1 MAKYECKVCGYIY
14 NEQHAGR
21 TFDELTECPICN
33 EGKENFIAL
42 DADNNPIEA
51 VKEEVKEAEEFVEEV
66 KAEENFFEEV
76 KEDAKDEETAA
87 DFYGEVKEEVVAEAT
102 EESFSMYKEIKEDAD
117 VITAP
122 ESEFVVE
129 RRQDFW
135 TPVSANAE
143 KKEEPVS
150 NNTTG
155 WTISNAM
162 GSVEKVIGG
171 EEPAEEVKDAVAEE
185 IVEEVKEVAME
196 DDDMPAFNS
205 RIESFYSSAEP
216 VGTSHIIT
224 EEEEEDNF
232 RPLWNSGGGTV
243 QRVIDPFNDKN
254 DSVVKAENI
263 GMVMPAEEPVVEEI
277 LGEEEPVET
286 EAVAEES
293 VSEEIAEEAEV
304 VDILADDEDD
314 DFVVEG
320 LAEETVE
327 MVEETVETES
337 EESDVEDSALFPEDA
352 LEEEVLKDETAEVV
366 DYLDE
371 DDDDFFTEMTMDAMM
386 GVEEEHHHG
395 DSSISEEE
403 VFSAIDAI
411 EFDDDVPEGGRIE
424 VVSADG
430 VETIE
435 LDDVAEEVAEEA
447 VEEVAEE
454 AAETPKENIVVD
466 AVEEDDEPFFFEEAK
481 EEDADE
487 ELFANF
493 EETIGENVYEV
504 TTEDMEEMVECVADE
519 NAEET
524 FEEVEE
530 TVEEISAETDEAAE
544 DILEEA
550 TTENEEDDEPFF
562 FEEIDDIPTEVTED
576 DFVTEEVAEQADTVD
591 EVVVTED
598 AVEATDEV
606 KIDEEVKEEA
616 PVIKGWSFLDDV
628 VEAGVATGA
637 TVAGVNFV
645 TKAMDEVVDEEV
657 TDEDIEEVFVDF
669 AEEVTE
675 EAEEVAEDTAAEET
689 SERLFA
695 MWEAEESKEAEV
707 KETAEECACEVKEEP
722 AYCNNLEKILIV
734 PAQLNPMPLPEGTEV
749 EGRTVLG
756 IASERPLVLD
766 NPVFSTGDY
775 NMVQYIPNS
784 GLTSEDYQKADA
796 IEVIVGHG
804 NGIEKTINS
813 KEDLRQVVNF
823 LRLESDGCPIGIK
836 MGAARIERD
845 LEFCV
850 FAKPDYVVLNNFDV
864 VPLAYALHRAT
875 KYLNAVQSDMDIVIA
890 LDGAKD
896 AEELAKIMAMG
907 ADVIALRNRPEKMDE
922 MVEGLKNYARI
933 TGHYDVEDLNVKDL
947 CTVDREIAE
956 FTDIYHV

>member
-66 KAEENFFEEV
+66 KEEDNFFAEVKAEDNFFE
-76 KEDAKDEETAA
+76 
-87 DFYGEVKEEVVAEAT
+87 EVKEEVVAETA
-102 EESFSMYKEIKEDAD
+102 EEPFSMYKEIKEDAD

-171 EEPAEEVKDAVAEE
+171 EDTVEEVKETVAEE
-185 IVEEVKEVAME
+185 IVEEVKEAAME
-196 DDDMPAFNS
+196 DEDMPAFNS

-224 EEEEEDNF
+224 EEEEEEHF

-263 GMVMPAEEPVVEEI
+263 GMVMPAEDPVVEEI
-277 LGEEEPVET
+277 LGEEEPAET
-286 EAVAEES
+286 DAVAEES

-304 VDILADDEDD
+304 VDILADDEED

-320 LAEETVE
+320 LAEETAE
-327 MVEETVETES
+327 MVEETVEAES

-352 LEEEVLKDETAEVV
+352 LEEKVLKDESAEVV

-386 GVEEEHHHG
+386 GMEEEHHHG

-435 LDDVAEEVAEEA
+435 LDDVAEEVAEET
-447 VEEVAEE
+447 VEELAEE

-493 EETIGENVYEV
+493 EETIEDNVYEV
-504 TTEDMEEMVECVADE
+504 TSEDMEEMVECVADE
-519 NAEET
+519 NADET

-530 TVEEISAETDEAAE
+530 AVEEISAETDEESE

-562 FEEIDDIPTEVTED
+562 FEEIDEIPTEVTED
-576 DFVTEEVAEQADTVD
+576 DFVTEEEVTQQADTAD
-591 EVVVTED
+591 ETVETED
-598 AVEATDEV
+598 TVETTEEV
-606 KIDEEVKEEA
+606 NADAEEVKEEA

-669 AEEVTE
+669 AEEVKE
-675 EAEEVAEDTAAEET
+675 EAGEVAEDTAAEET

-707 KETAEECACEVKEEP
+707 KETAAECVCEVKEEP

>member
-51 VKEEVKEAEEFVEEV
+51 VKEEVKEAEDFVEEV
-66 KAEENFFEEV
+66 KAEDNFFEEA

-87 DFYGEVKEEVVAEAT
+87 DFYGEVKEEAVAEAT

-185 IVEEVKEVAME
+185 IVEEVKEAAME

-224 EEEEEDNF
+224 EEEEEEHF

-263 GMVMPAEEPVVEEI
+263 GMVMPAEEP
-277 LGEEEPVET
+277 
-286 EAVAEES
+286 
-293 VSEEIAEEAEV
+293 EV
-304 VDILADDEDD
+304 VDIFADDEDE
-314 DFVVEG
+314 FAVEDMT
-320 LAEETVE
+320 EETVE
-327 MVEETVETES
+327 AVEETVEVEA
-337 EESDVEDSALFPEDA
+337 EESDVEDSALFPEET
-352 LEEEVLKDETAEVV
+352 LEEEVLKDESAEVV
-366 DYLDE
+366 DYLDDE
-371 DDDDFFTEMTMDAMM
+371 DDDFFTEMTMDAMM
-386 GVEEEHHHG
+386 GMEEEHHHG

-447 VEEVAEE
+447 VEELAEE
-454 AAETPKENIVVD
+454 AAETPEENIVVD
-466 AVEEDDEPFFFEEAK
+466 AVEDDDEPFFFEEAK

-487 ELFANF
+487 DLFANF
-493 EETIGENVYEV
+493 EETIEDNVYEV
-504 TTEDMEEMVECVADE
+504 TSEDMEEMVECVADE
-519 NAEET
+519 NADEAV
-524 FEEVEE
+524 EEVEE
-530 TVEEISAETDEAAE
+530 TVEEISSETDETVK
-544 DILEEA
+544 DILEDA

-562 FEEIDDIPTEVTED
+562 FEEIDEIPTEVTED
-576 DFVTEEVAEQADTVD
+576 DFVTEEVAEQADPV
-591 EVVVTED
+591 EENVVTED
-598 AVEATDEV
+598 AVEAAEEV
-606 KIDEEVKEEA
+606 KTDEEVKEEA

-637 TVAGVNFV
+637 TVSGVNFV

-669 AEEVTE
+669 AEKVKE
-675 EAEEVAEDTAAEET
+675 EAEEVAEDAASEET

-695 MWEAEESKEAEV
+695 IWEAEESKEAEV
-707 KETAEECACEVKEEP
+707 KETAEECACEAKEEP

-766 NPVFSTGDY
+766 NPVLSTGDY

>member
-51 VKEEVKEAEEFVEEV
+51 VKEEVKEAEDFVEEV
-66 KAEENFFEEV
+66 KAEDNFFEEA

-87 DFYGEVKEEVVAEAT
+87 DFYGEVKEEVVGETAE
-102 EESFSMYKEIKEDAD
+102 EPFSMYKEIKEDAD

-263 GMVMPAEEPVVEEI
+263 GMVMPAEEP
-277 LGEEEPVET
+277 
-286 EAVAEES
+286 
-293 VSEEIAEEAEV
+293 EV
-304 VDILADDEDD
+304 VDIFADDEDE
-314 DFVVEG
+314 FAVEDM
-320 LAEETVE
+320 AEETVE
-327 MVEETVETES
+327 TAEET
-337 EESDVEDSALFPEDA
+337 
-352 LEEEVLKDETAEVV
+352 LEEEVLKDESAEVV

-386 GVEEEHHHG
+386 GMEEEHHHG
-395 DSSISEEE
+395 DSGISEEE

-411 EFDDDVPEGGRIE
+411 EFADDVPEGGRIE

-447 VEEVAEE
+447 ATELAEE
-454 AAETPKENIVVD
+454 AVEAPEEMIVEA
-466 AVEEDDEPFFFEEAK
+466 AVEDDEEPFFFEEAK
-481 EEDADE
+481 EEDTDE

-493 EETIGENVYEV
+493 EDAIEDNVYEV
-504 TTEDMEEMVECVADE
+504 ASEDLEEMVECVADE
-519 NAEET
+519 NADEAVEEV
-524 FEEVEE
+524 VEE
-530 TVEEISAETDEAAE
+530 TVEAVAQDITEEVEEAAEEISAENEDAVE
-544 DILEEA
+544 DILEDANAE
-550 TTENEEDDEPFF
+550 TEEDDEPFF
-562 FEEIDDIPTEVTED
+562 FEEIDEIPTEVTED

-591 EVVVTED
+591 ETQVVED
-598 AVEATDEV
+598 ADEAAEETAEEV
-606 KIDEEVKEEA
+606 KADEEVKEEA

-669 AEEVTE
+669 AEEAKDDVNE
-675 EAEEVAEDTAAEET
+675 HEFKANLAEE
-689 SERLFA
+689 LFA
-695 MWEAEESKEAEV
+695 QEPVAFKEDIPLAEQCDSIEEEKKE
-707 KETAEECACEVKEEP
+707 
-722 AYCNNLEKILIV
+722 YCNNLEKILIV

-784 GLTSEDYQKADA
+784 GLTSEDYQQADA
-796 IEVIVGHG
+796 IEIIVGHG

-836 MGAARIERD
+836 MGASRIERD

-864 VPLAYALHRAT
+864 VPLPYALHRAT
-875 KYLNAVQSDMDIVIA
+875 KFLNTVQSGMDIVIA

-907 ADVIALRNRPEKMDE
+907 ADVIALRNRPDDMIKMT
-922 MVEGLKNYARI
+922 EGLKKYARI

>member
-14 NEQHAGR
+14 NEQHASR
-21 TFDELTECPICN
+21 SFEELSECPICN
-33 EGKENFIAL
+33 EGKENFVAL
-42 DADNNPIEA
+42 DADNNPMVD
-51 VKEEVKEAEEFVEEV
+51 VKEEVKAEDDFFVEAEPEAVVVE
-66 KAEENFFEEV
+66 K
-76 KEDAKDEETAA
+76 EET
-87 DFYGEVKEEVVAEAT
+87 ESVVTPA
-102 EESFSMYKEIKEDAD
+102 SD
-117 VITAP
+117 
-122 ESEFVVE
+122 FVVE

-135 TPVSANAE
+135 TPVSAGAE
-143 KKEEPVS
+143 KKEESVN

-162 GSVEKVIGG
+162 GSVEKVIG
-171 EEPAEEVKDAVAEE
+171 AEEENADEDTNTMAAT
-185 IVEEVKEVAME
+185 IVEEPIKEE
-196 DDDMPAFNS
+196 DEEKDAFSS

-216 VGTSHIIT
+216 IGASHIISED
-224 EEEEEDNF
+224 EEETF
-232 RPLWNSGGGTV
+232 KPLWNAGGGTV

-277 LGEEEPVET
+277 LGDDEAAEDVIDFAET
-286 EAVAEES
+286 AEE
-293 VSEEIAEEAEV
+293 VATEDAMETAEEAIAEDAMETAEEV
-304 VDILADDEDD
+304 AAED
-314 DFVVEG
+314 VAEVTVESVAG
-320 LAEETVE
+320 GMEDSSAEVAFEEAAEGETVE
-327 MVEETVETES
+327 DAVT
-337 EESDVEDSALFPEDA
+337 DDAVEDIF
-352 LEEEVLKDETAEVV
+352 
-366 DYLDE
+366 DE
-371 DDDDFFTEMTMDAMM
+371 DDDDFFTEMTVDAMM
-386 GVEEEHHHG
+386 DMPEEHHSHG
-395 DSSISEEE
+395 DSGIAEED

-411 EFDDDVPEGGRIE
+411 VFDDDVPEGGRVE
-424 VVSADG
+424 VVSAEG
-430 VETIE
+430 TETIE
-435 LDDVAEEVAEEA
+435 LWDEEPEPEQAEDSICEEA
-447 VEEVAEE
+447 VEETVEAADDIARDGVDVVVAEDEPFFFDEEEPENDEVFADETVENIADNVTMAAEESASEVVEDVALEDVVE
-454 AAETPKENIVVD
+454 AAADVFD
-466 AVEEDDEPFFFEEAK
+466 EDDEPFIFEDIDAFEEEIK
-481 EEDADE
+481 EESENVAE
-487 ELFANF
+487 EVTEDVSEAAEEIAEVT
-493 EETIGENVYEV
+493 EETAEESVEAVAEV
-504 TTEDMEEMVECVADE
+504 TEEAVEE
-519 NAEET
+519 S
-524 FEEVEE
+524 VEE
-530 TVEEISAETDEAAE
+530 TVEDETDAETTPENAS
-544 DILEEA
+544 EE
-550 TTENEEDDEPFF
+550 TP
-562 FEEIDDIPTEVTED
+562 
-576 DFVTEEVAEQADTVD
+576 
-591 EVVVTED
+591 VV
-598 AVEATDEV
+598 
-606 KIDEEVKEEA
+606 
-616 PVIKGWSFLDDV
+616 KGWSFLDDV
-628 VEAGVATGA
+628 VGAGVATGA
-637 TVAGVNFV
+637 GVAGVNFV

-669 AEEVTE
+669 AEETKADAKE
-675 EAEEVAEDTAAEET
+675 YDFKATLAEE
-689 SERLFA
+689 LFA
-695 MWEAEESKEAEV
+695 QEPAEF
-707 KETAEECACEVKEEP
+707 KEEVP
-722 AYCNNLEKILIV
+722 LAEQCDDVEEEKVSYCNHLEKILIV

-864 VPLAYALHRAT
+864 VPLPYALHRAT
-875 KYLNAVQSDMDIVIA
+875 KYLNTVQSDMDIVIA

-907 ADVIALRNRPEKMDE
+907 ADVIALRNRPEDMIKMT
-922 MVEGLKNYARI
+922 EGLKKYARI

>member
-21 TFDELTECPICN
+21 TFEELTECPICN

-51 VKEEVKEAEEFVEEV
+51 VKEEVKEAEDFVEEV
-66 KAEENFFEEV
+66 
-76 KEDAKDEETAA
+76 ET
-87 DFYGEVKEEVVAEAT
+87 EVKEEP
-102 EESFSMYKEIKEDAD
+102 FSMYQEIKEDAD
-117 VITAP
+117 VITAS

-162 GSVEKVIGG
+162 GSVEKVIGV
-171 EEPAEEVKDAVAEE
+171 EAPAEEEKENVAAETIE
-185 IVEEVKEVAME
+185 GVKETVVE

-205 RIESFYSSAEP
+205 RIESFYSTAES
-216 VGTSHIIT
+216 VRTSHIIT

-232 RPLWNSGGGTV
+232 RPLWNSGSGTV

-277 LGEEEPVET
+277 LGEEETVET
-286 EAVAEES
+286 EAAAEES
-293 VSEEIAEEAEV
+293 VTEEIAQEAEV
-304 VDILADDEDD
+304 VDIFADDEEV
-314 DFVVEG
+314 VVE
-320 LAEETVE
+320 ENVE
-327 MVEETVETES
+327 AVEETVEDES
-337 EESDVEDSALFPEDA
+337 EESDVEDRVLFS
-352 LEEEVLKDETAEVV
+352 EEETLEAEALKEESAEVV
-366 DYLDE
+366 DYLDD

-386 GVEEEHHHG
+386 DVAEEEHHHG
-395 DSSISEEE
+395 ESGISEEE

-435 LDDVAEEVAEEA
+435 LDDTSEE
-447 VEEVAEE
+447 
-454 AAETPKENIVVD
+454 ENIVEETVFD
-466 AVEEDDEPFFFEEAK
+466 TVEDVVAESSVEETEEVIAENFAETKEASEEAEADDDEPFFFEEAK
-481 EEDADE
+481 EADADE

-493 EETIGENVYEV
+493 EETVEDNVHEV
-504 TTEDMEEMVECVADE
+504 ASEDMEEILECVADE
-519 NAEET
+519 NI
-524 FEEVEE
+524 EEVAED
-530 TVEEISAETDEAAE
+530 TVEE
-544 DILEEA
+544 
-550 TTENEEDDEPFF
+550 DEPFF
-562 FEEIDDIPTEVTED
+562 FEEIDEIPTEVTED
-576 DFVTEEVAEQADTVD
+576 DFVTEEDEAEENVNPVEEASVAEDID
-591 EVVVTED
+591 E
-598 AVEATDEV
+598 AVAEV
-606 KIDEEVKEEA
+606 KADAEEA

-637 TVAGVNFV
+637 AVAGVNFV
-645 TKAMDEVVDEEV
+645 TKAMDEVVEEEV
-657 TDEDIEEVFVDF
+657 TEEDIEEVFVDF
-669 AEEVTE
+669 ADEVKE
-675 EAEEVAEDTAAEET
+675 EAEEVVEETASEET

-695 MWEAEESKEAEV
+695 MWEAEESKEAEAKDV
-707 KETAEECACEVKEEP
+707 AEECECEAKKEEP

-784 GLTSEDYQKADA
+784 GLTSDDYQKADA

-864 VPLAYALHRAT
+864 VPLPYALHRAT
-875 KYLNAVQSDMDIVIA
+875 KYLNTVQSDMDIVIA

-907 ADVIALRNRPEKMDE
+907 ADVIALRNRPEDMIKMT
-922 MVEGLKNYARI
+922 EGLKKYARI

-956 FTDIYHV
+956 YTDIYHV

>member
-33 EGKENFIAL
+33 ESKANFVAL
-42 DADNNPIEA
+42 DADNNPIVEEKA
-51 VKEEVKEAEEFVEEV
+51 EDKAEKELSTEAE
-66 KAEENFFEEV
+66 AAAEEV
-76 KEDAKDEETAA
+76 KEDAFGATE
-87 DFYGEVKEEVVAEAT
+87 EVKEDVFVTAEEREDAETKT
-102 EESFSMYKEIKEDAD
+102 EEQGSSFAMYKEIK
-117 VITAP
+117 
-122 ESEFVVE
+122 SEPQIANASDSDFVVE

-143 KKEEPVS
+143 KKPETS

-171 EEPAEEVKDAVAEE
+171 EEE
-185 IVEEVKEVAME
+185 IKEEVKEDIVTAVEE
-196 DDDMPAFNS
+196 DEDMPAFNS
-205 RIESFYSSAEP
+205 RIESFYASADP
-216 VGTSHIIT
+216 VRASHIISGD
-224 EEEEEDNF
+224 EEEDNF
-232 RPLWNSGGGTV
+232 KPLWNAGGGTV

-277 LGEEEPVET
+277 LGEEDLTEDVE
-286 EAVAEES
+286 EMDFVAEE
-293 VSEEIAEEAEV
+293 EEINPFRKEEEV
-304 VDILADDEDD
+304 
-314 DFVVEG
+314 
-320 LAEETVE
+320 AEET
-327 MVEETVETES
+327 
-337 EESDVEDSALFPEDA
+337 EESDLEDDILFPAD
-352 LEEEVLKDETAEVV
+352 EEEVLLEDNKEEDLTAV
-366 DYLDE
+366 DFLDE
-371 DDDDFFTEMTMDAMM
+371 EDDDFFTEMTMDA
-386 GVEEEHHHG
+386 VVDVAEDAHEHG
-395 DSSISEEE
+395 DSNISEED
-403 VFSAIDAI
+403 VFRAIDAI
-411 EFDDDVPEGGRIE
+411 EFDEDVPEGGRIE
-424 VVSADG
+424 IVTGDDKAEDDF
-430 VETIE
+430 ETIFE
-435 LDDVAEEVAEEA
+435 ESEAEEIVEDAAEVVEA
-447 VEEVAEE
+447 SDEDDFAFEDAKEDDLVFEEVKDEYDDMTFE
-454 AAETPKENIVVD
+454 DKEDEDSFVFEDVKDEDDFTFEDVKEDDFAFED
-466 AVEEDDEPFFFEEAK
+466 AVEETAEAVAEETEEVTADEEEPFSFEDA
-481 EEDADE
+481 EDAD
-487 ELFANF
+487 
-493 EETIGENVYEV
+493 
-504 TTEDMEEMVECVADE
+504 AD
-519 NAEET
+519 AQ
-524 FEEVEE
+524 
-530 TVEEISAETDEAAE
+530 
-544 DILEEA
+544 
-550 TTENEEDDEPFF
+550 EDDEPFF
-562 FEEIDDIPTEVTED
+562 FEEIDDIPAEATED
-576 DFVTEEVAEQADTVD
+576 DFEIEETVEDGAEVVEEITEDSAEETVTEEAAEVMDDIADEVTEETEAVAEENV
-591 EVVVTED
+591 
-598 AVEATDEV
+598 
-606 KIDEEVKEEA
+606 EEVLEESTEA
-616 PVIKGWSFLDDV
+616 EETPRVKAWSFLDDV
-628 VEAGVATGA
+628 VGAGVATG
-637 TVAGVNFV
+637 VGIAGVDFV
-645 TKAMDEVVDEEV
+645 TKSMDEVVEEEV
-657 TDEDIEEVFVDF
+657 TEEDIEEVFVDF
-669 AEEVTE
+669 AQEPKAD
-675 EAEEVAEDTAAEET
+675 EAEHTIKTNLAEE
-689 SERLFA
+689 LFA
-695 MWEAEESKEAEV
+695 IEESIPEESVVTPVAKEE
-707 KETAEECACEVKEEP
+707 KEP

-734 PAQLNPMPLPEGTEV
+734 PAQLNPMPLPEGTAV

-864 VPLAYALHRAT
+864 VPLPYALHRAT
-875 KYLNAVQSDMDIVIA
+875 KFLNTVQSDMDIVIA

-922 MVEGLKNYARI
+922 MVEGLKGYARI

-947 CTVDREIAE
+947 CTIDREIAE

>member
-14 NEQHAGR
+14 NEQHASR
-21 TFDELTECPICN
+21 SFEELSECPICN
-33 EGKENFIAL
+33 EGKENFVAL
-42 DADNNPIEA
+42 DADNNPMED
-51 VKEEVKEAEEFVEEV
+51 VKEEVKAEV
-66 KAEENFFEEV
+66 KAEDDFFVEAEPEAV
-76 KEDAKDEETAA
+76 VVEKEET
-87 DFYGEVKEEVVAEAT
+87 ESVVTPA
-102 EESFSMYKEIKEDAD
+102 SD
-117 VITAP
+117 
-122 ESEFVVE
+122 FVVE

-135 TPVSANAE
+135 TPVSAGAE
-143 KKEEPVS
+143 KKEEPVN

-162 GSVEKVIGG
+162 GSVEKVIG
-171 EEPAEEVKDAVAEE
+171 AEEENADEDTNTMAAT
-185 IVEEVKEVAME
+185 IVEEPVKEE
-196 DDDMPAFNS
+196 DEEKDAFSS

-216 VGTSHIIT
+216 IGASHIISED
-224 EEEEEDNF
+224 EEETF
-232 RPLWNSGGGTV
+232 KPLWNAGGGTV

-277 LGEEEPVET
+277 LGDDEAAEDVIDFAET
-286 EAVAEES
+286 A
-293 VSEEIAEEAEV
+293 EEIAT
-304 VDILADDEDD
+304 VDA
-314 DFVVEG
+314 
-320 LAEETVE
+320 
-327 MVEETVETES
+327 M
-337 EESDVEDSALFPEDA
+337 
-352 LEEEVLKDETAEVV
+352 ETAEEVAAEDVAEVTVESAAGGMEDSSAEVAFEEAAEGEVV
-366 DYLDE
+366 EDAVTDDAVEDIFEE
-371 DDDDFFTEMTMDAMM
+371 DDEDFFTEMTVDAMM
-386 GVEEEHHHG
+386 DMPEEHHSHG
-395 DSSISEEE
+395 DSGIAEED

-411 EFDDDVPEGGRIE
+411 VFDDDVPEGGRVE
-424 VVSADG
+424 VVSAEG
-430 VETIE
+430 TETIE
-435 LDDVAEEVAEEA
+435 LWDEEPETEQAEDSICEETVEETVEAADDIARDGVDDVVAEDEPFFFDEEEPENDEVFADEIVENVAEDMTMAAKESASEVAED
-447 VEEVAEE
+447 VALEDVVE
-454 AAETPKENIVVD
+454 AAADVFD
-466 AVEEDDEPFFFEEAK
+466 EDDEPFIFEDIDAFEEEIK
-481 EEDADE
+481 EES
-487 ELFANF
+487 
-493 EETIGENVYEV
+493 ENV
-504 TTEDMEEMVECVADE
+504 
-519 NAEET
+519 AE
-524 FEEVEE
+524 
-530 TVEEISAETDEAAE
+530 
-544 DILEEA
+544 
-550 TTENEEDDEPFF
+550 
-562 FEEIDDIPTEVTED
+562 EVTED
-576 DFVTEEVAEQADTVD
+576 VSEAAEEIAEVTEETAEEVEAVAEETP
-591 EVVVTED
+591 VV
-598 AVEATDEV
+598 
-606 KIDEEVKEEA
+606 
-616 PVIKGWSFLDDV
+616 KGWSFLDDV
-628 VEAGVATGA
+628 VGAGVATGA
-637 TVAGVNFV
+637 GVAGVNFV

-669 AEEVTE
+669 AEEIKADAKEYDFKATL
-675 EAEEVAEDTAAEET
+675 AEE
-689 SERLFA
+689 LFA
-695 MWEAEESKEAEV
+695 QEPAEF
-707 KETAEECACEVKEEP
+707 KEEVP
-722 AYCNNLEKILIV
+722 LAEQCDDVEEEKVSYCNHLEKILIV

-864 VPLAYALHRAT
+864 VPLPYALHRAT
-875 KYLNAVQSDMDIVIA
+875 KYLNTVQSDMDIVIA

-907 ADVIALRNRPEKMDE
+907 ADVIALRNRPEDMIKMT
-922 MVEGLKNYARI
+922 EGLKKYARI

>member
-51 VKEEVKEAEEFVEEV
+51 VKEEVKEAEDFVEEV
-66 KAEENFFEEV
+66 KAEDNFFEEA

-87 DFYGEVKEEVVAEAT
+87 DFYEEVKEEVVGETAE
-102 EESFSMYKEIKEDAD
+102 EPFSMYKEIKEDAD

-150 NNTTG
+150 G

-171 EEPAEEVKDAVAEE
+171 EEPVEEVKETAAEE
-185 IVEEVKEVAME
+185 IVEEVKEAAME

-205 RIESFYSSAEP
+205 RIESFYSTAEP

-277 LGEEEPVET
+277 LGEEEPIET
-286 EAVAEES
+286 EAATEEI
-293 VSEEIAEEAEV
+293 VSEGIVEEAEV
-304 VDILADDEDD
+304 VDIFADDEDE
-314 DFVVEG
+314 FAVEDV
-320 LAEETVE
+320 AEETVE
-327 MVEETVETES
+327 MVEETVEVEA
-337 EESDVEDSALFPEDA
+337 EETDVEDSALFPEENV
-352 LEEEVLKDETAEVV
+352 EEEVLKEESAEVV

-386 GVEEEHHHG
+386 GMEEEHHHG

-435 LDDVAEEVAEEA
+435 LDDAAEEVAEEA
-447 VEEVAEE
+447 VEELAEE
-454 AAETPKENIVVD
+454 AVEAPEEIIVED
-466 AVEEDDEPFFFEEAK
+466 AVEDDEPFFFEEAK

-493 EETIGENVYEV
+493 EDAIEDNVHEV
-504 TTEDMEEMVECVADE
+504 ASEDMEEMLEYVADE
-519 NAEET
+519 KVDEAVEEVA
-524 FEEVEE
+524 EEVEE
-530 TVEEISAETDEAAE
+530 TAEEIEEAAE
-544 DILEEA
+544 DILEETIA
-550 TTENEEDDEPFF
+550 ETEEDDEPFF

-576 DFVTEEVAEQADTVD
+576 DFVNEEDEVAEKA
-591 EVVVTED
+591 D
-598 AVEATDEV
+598 AVEETVSAEDTDEAA
-606 KIDEEVKEEA
+606 EEVKADAEEAKEEA

-669 AEEVTE
+669 AEKVKDDANEHE
-675 EAEEVAEDTAAEET
+675 FKANLAEE
-689 SERLFA
+689 LFA
-695 MWEAEESKEAEV
+695 QEPVAFKEDVPLAEQCDSIEDEKKE
-707 KETAEECACEVKEEP
+707 
-722 AYCNNLEKILIV
+722 YCNNLEKILIV

-749 EGRTVLG
+749 EGRTILG
-756 IASERPLVLD
+756 ITSERPLVLD

-784 GLTSEDYQKADA
+784 GLTSEDYQQADA
-796 IEVIVGHG
+796 IEIIVGHG

-836 MGAARIERD
+836 MAASRIERD

-864 VPLAYALHRAT
+864 VPLPYALHRAT
-875 KYLNAVQSDMDIVIA
+875 KFLNTVQSSMDIVIA

-907 ADVIALRNRPEKMDE
+907 ADVIALRNRPDDMIKMA
-922 MVEGLKNYARI
+922 EGLKKYARI

-947 CTVDREIAE
+947 CTIDREIAE

>member
-42 DADNNPIEA
+42 DADNNPIEE
-51 VKEEVKEAEEFVEEV
+51 VKEEVKEAEDFVEEV
-66 KAEENFFEEV
+66 KAEDNFFEEA

-87 DFYGEVKEEVVAEAT
+87 DFYGEVKEEAVAET
-102 EESFSMYKEIKEDAD
+102 EEEPFSMYKEIKEDAD

-171 EEPAEEVKDAVAEE
+171 EEPAEEVKEAVAEE
-185 IVEEVKEVAME
+185 IVEEVKEAAME

-263 GMVMPAEEPVVEEI
+263 GMVMPAEDPVVEEI
-277 LGEEEPVET
+277 LGEEEPAET
-286 EAVAEES
+286 DAVAEKA

-304 VDILADDEDD
+304 VDIFADDEDE
-314 DFVVEG
+314 FAVEDV
-320 LAEETVE
+320 AEETVE
-327 MVEETVETES
+327 KVEETVEVEA
-337 EESDVEDSALFPEDA
+337 EESDVEDSALFPEEKV
-352 LEEEVLKDETAEVV
+352 EEGVLKEESADTV

-386 GVEEEHHHG
+386 GMEEEHHHG

-435 LDDVAEEVAEEA
+435 LDDVAEEVAEET
-447 VEEVAEE
+447 VEELAEE

-466 AVEEDDEPFFFEEAK
+466 GVEDDDEPFFF
-481 EEDADE
+481 
-487 ELFANF
+487 
-493 EETIGENVYEV
+493 
-504 TTEDMEEMVECVADE
+504 
-519 NAEET
+519 
-524 FEEVEE
+524 
-530 TVEEISAETDEAAE
+530 
-544 DILEEA
+544 
-550 TTENEEDDEPFF
+550 
-562 FEEIDDIPTEVTED
+562 
-576 DFVTEEVAEQADTVD
+576 
-591 EVVVTED
+591 
-598 AVEATDEV
+598 
-606 KIDEEVKEEA
+606 
-616 PVIKGWSFLDDV
+616 
-628 VEAGVATGA
+628 
-637 TVAGVNFV
+637 
-645 TKAMDEVVDEEV
+645 
-657 TDEDIEEVFVDF
+657 
-669 AEEVTE
+669 
-675 EAEEVAEDTAAEET
+675 
-689 SERLFA
+689 
-695 MWEAEESKEAEV
+695 
-707 KETAEECACEVKEEP
+707 
-722 AYCNNLEKILIV
+722 
-734 PAQLNPMPLPEGTEV
+734 
-749 EGRTVLG
+749 
-756 IASERPLVLD
+756 
-766 NPVFSTGDY
+766 
-775 NMVQYIPNS
+775 
-784 GLTSEDYQKADA
+784 
-796 IEVIVGHG
+796 
-804 NGIEKTINS
+804 
-813 KEDLRQVVNF
+813 
-823 LRLESDGCPIGIK
+823 
-836 MGAARIERD
+836 
-845 LEFCV
+845 
-850 FAKPDYVVLNNFDV
+850 
-864 VPLAYALHRAT
+864 
-875 KYLNAVQSDMDIVIA
+875 
-890 LDGAKD
+890 
-896 AEELAKIMAMG
+896 
-907 ADVIALRNRPEKMDE
+907 
-922 MVEGLKNYARI
+922 
-933 TGHYDVEDLNVKDL
+933 
-947 CTVDREIAE
+947 
-956 FTDIYHV
+956 

>member
-51 VKEEVKEAEEFVEEV
+51 VKEEVKEAEDFVEEV
-66 KAEENFFEEV
+66 KAEDNFFEEA

-87 DFYGEVKEEVVAEAT
+87 DFYGEVKEEAVAEAT

-171 EEPAEEVKDAVAEE
+171 EEPVEEVKENAAEE

-263 GMVMPAEEPVVEEI
+263 GMVMPAEDPVVEEI
-277 LGEEEPVET
+277 LGEEEPAET
-286 EAVAEES
+286 DAVAEKA

-320 LAEETVE
+320 LAEETAE

-386 GVEEEHHHG
+386 GMEEEHHHG

-435 LDDVAEEVAEEA
+435 LDDVAEEA
-447 VEEVAEE
+447 VEELAEE

-493 EETIGENVYEV
+493 EETIEENVYEV
-504 TTEDMEEMVECVADE
+504 TSEDMEEMVECVANE
-519 NAEET
+519 NADET

-544 DILEEA
+544 DILEDA
-550 TTENEEDDEPFF
+550 TAETEEDDEPFF
-562 FEEIDDIPTEVTED
+562 FEEIDEIPTEVTED

-606 KIDEEVKEEA
+606 KTDEEVKEEA

-637 TVAGVNFV
+637 AVAGVNFV

-669 AEEVTE
+669 AEEVKE

-707 KETAEECACEVKEEP
+707 KETAAECACEVKEEP

>member
-66 KAEENFFEEV
+66 KAEDNFFEEA

-87 DFYGEVKEEVVAEAT
+87 DFYGEVKEEVVGETAE
-102 EESFSMYKEIKEDAD
+102 EPFSMYKEIKEDAD

-135 TPVSANAE
+135 TPVSANVE

-224 EEEEEDNF
+224 EEEEEDSF

-263 GMVMPAEEPVVEEI
+263 GMVMPAEDPVVEEI
-277 LGEEEPVET
+277 LGEEEPAET
-286 EAVAEES
+286 DAV
-293 VSEEIAEEAEV
+293 AEEAEV
-304 VDILADDEDD
+304 VDILADDEED

-320 LAEETVE
+320 LAEETAE
-327 MVEETVETES
+327 MVEETVEIES

-352 LEEEVLKDETAEVV
+352 LEEEVLKDESAEVV

-371 DDDDFFTEMTMDAMM
+371 EDDDFFTEMTMDAMM
-386 GVEEEHHHG
+386 GMEEEHHHG

-447 VEEVAEE
+447 VEELTEE
-454 AAETPKENIVVD
+454 AVEVPEEIIVED
-466 AVEEDDEPFFFEEAK
+466 AVEDDDEPFFFEEAK

-493 EETIGENVYEV
+493 EDAIEDNVYEV
-504 TTEDMEEMVECVADE
+504 TSEDMEEMVECVADE
-519 NAEET
+519 TVEEVVGDAAEET
-524 FEEVEE
+524 V
-530 TVEEISAETDEAAE
+530 EAAE

-562 FEEIDDIPTEVTED
+562 FEEIDEIPTEVTED
-576 DFVTEEVAEQADTVD
+576 DFVTEEVAEQAGPV
-591 EVVVTED
+591 EANVVTED

-669 AEEVTE
+669 AEEVKDDVNE
-675 EAEEVAEDTAAEET
+675 HEFKANLAEE
-689 SERLFA
+689 LFA
-695 MWEAEESKEAEV
+695 QEPVVFKEDVPLAEQCDSIEEEKKE
-707 KETAEECACEVKEEP
+707 
-722 AYCNNLEKILIV
+722 YCNNLEKILIV

-784 GLTSEDYQKADA
+784 GLTSEDYQQADA
-796 IEVIVGHG
+796 IEIIVGHG

-836 MGAARIERD
+836 MGASRIERD

-864 VPLAYALHRAT
+864 VPLPYALHRAT
-875 KYLNAVQSDMDIVIA
+875 KFLNTVQSGMDIVIA

-907 ADVIALRNRPEKMDE
+907 ADVIALRNRPDDMIKMT
-922 MVEGLKNYARI
+922 EGLKKYARI
-933 TGHYDVEDLNVKDL
+933 TGHYDMEDLNVKDL

>member
-66 KAEENFFEEV
+66 KAEDNFFEEA

-87 DFYGEVKEEVVAEAT
+87 DFYGEVKEEVVGETAE
-102 EESFSMYKEIKEDAD
+102 EPFSMYKEIKEDAD

-171 EEPAEEVKDAVAEE
+171 EEPAEEVKETVVEE
-185 IVEEVKEVAME
+185 IAEKVKEAAAE
-196 DDDMPAFNS
+196 DDMPVFNS

-216 VGTSHIIT
+216 VGTSHIIS
-224 EEEEEDNF
+224 EDEEEDNF

-277 LGEEEPVET
+277 LGEEEPAET
-286 EAVAEES
+286 DAVAEEA
-293 VSEEIAEEAEV
+293 VSEETA
-304 VDILADDEDD
+304 
-314 DFVVEG
+314 
-320 LAEETVE
+320 E

-337 EESDVEDSALFPEDA
+337 KESDVEDSALFPEENV
-352 LEEEVLKDETAEVV
+352 EEEVLKEESADTV

-386 GVEEEHHHG
+386 GMEEEHHHG

-435 LDDVAEEVAEEA
+435 FDEVAEEA
-447 VEEVAEE
+447 TVEAVVEESPAEEVIAENVEEVREDNTLE
-454 AAETPKENIVVD
+454 ADE
-466 AVEEDDEPFFFEEAK
+466 DEPFFFEEAK
-481 EEDADE
+481 EEDAGE

-493 EETIGENVYEV
+493 EDAIEDNVYEV
-504 TTEDMEEMVECVADE
+504 TSEDMEEMVECVADE
-519 NAEET
+519 NADET

-544 DILEEA
+544 DILEDA
-550 TTENEEDDEPFF
+550 TAETEEDDEPFF
-562 FEEIDDIPTEVTED
+562 FEEIDEIPTEVTED
-576 DFVTEEVAEQADTVD
+576 DFVTEEVAEQADTV
-591 EVVVTED
+591 EENVVTED

-606 KIDEEVKEEA
+606 NADAEEVKEEA

-637 TVAGVNFV
+637 AVAGVNFV

-675 EAEEVAEDTAAEET
+675 EAEEVAEDTASEET

-707 KETAEECACEVKEEP
+707 KETAAECVCEVKEEP

-766 NPVFSTGDY
+766 SPVFSTGDY

-864 VPLAYALHRAT
+864 VPLPYALHRAT